1 MPRPKYKSYYTIE
14 IKKESIET
22 IPGETVAQKK
32 FEGEDALEYITLPD
46 KKEAVNKTIYT
57 QTVEIM
63 NLKKVIE
70 AVNEGAKK

>member
-22 IPGETVAQKK
+22 VPGNLVEADTEEGLK
-32 FEGEDALEYITLPD
+32 FTAGPD
-46 KKEAVNKTIYT
+46 KKETVTRVIYT
-57 QTVEIM
+57 QTVENL

-70 AVNEGAKK
+70 AVNQTRS